1 MLAAEYC
8 AKTAAAGE
16 AFHLSVH
23 RRPQTI
29 SATSFPKA
37 KDKLVKKLEWLFW
50 PSTSIFVLLVVH
62 LQLTQYY
69 EEPKLI
75 REK

>member
-16 AFHLSVH
+16 AFH

-37 KDKLVKKLEWLFW
+37 KDKLVKILE
-50 PSTSIFVLLVVH
+50 
-62 LQLTQYY
+62 
-69 EEPKLI
+69 
-75 REK
+75 

>member
-37 KDKLVKKLEWLFW
+37 KDKLVKKLE
-50 PSTSIFVLLVVH
+50 
-62 LQLTQYY
+62 
-69 EEPKLI
+69 
-75 REK
+75 